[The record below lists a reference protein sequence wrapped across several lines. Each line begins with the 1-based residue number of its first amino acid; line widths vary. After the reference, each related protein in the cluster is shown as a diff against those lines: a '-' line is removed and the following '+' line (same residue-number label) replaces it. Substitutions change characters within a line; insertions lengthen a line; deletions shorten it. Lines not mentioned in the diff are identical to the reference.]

1 MKKISNNR
9 QLQEEKER
17 LKLRQQHLEDK
28 IRLNWLELK
37 DSLRPS
43 NLAMEAVEK
52 VMHRKTDDADK
63 FSGVVKSTVSYG
75 IAMLAKKLIEKA
87 TGRKSKEQSDTE
99 IGSDW

>member
-17 LKLRQQHLEDK
+17 LRLRQQHLEDK

-63 FSGVVKSTVSYG
+63 LSGVVKSTVSYG

-87 TGRKSKEQSDTE
+87 TGRKSKGQVDTE
-99 IGSDW
+99 TGSDW